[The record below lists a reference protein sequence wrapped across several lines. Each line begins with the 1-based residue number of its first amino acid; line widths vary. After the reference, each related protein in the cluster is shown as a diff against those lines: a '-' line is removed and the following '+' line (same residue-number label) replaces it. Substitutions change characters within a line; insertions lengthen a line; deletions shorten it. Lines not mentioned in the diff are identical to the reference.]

1 MPGGREKLTTHFLRK
16 GSKFTI
22 TPCQLKTHLA
32 VNTLLESPLSLS
44 PNTNQD
50 AGLEKA
56 REGLLFKLRLKE
68 L

>member
-22 TPCQLKTHLA
+22 IPCQLKTHLA
-32 VNTLLESPLSLS
+32 VNTLLESLLPLS

-50 AGLEKA
+50 AGFEKESWGRA
-56 REGLLFKLRLKE
+56 VI
-68 L
+68 